1 MEPKWANTACFCVS
15 FPISSFGFTQTLQTP
30 PGHPLCSVWP
40 CLVVWLVPTSCPG
53 CVAFTDQSVLEASIW
68 DLTGRGGSCQSVFPR
83 AHSSLTTSTW
93 MDMPS
98 PGGVSQAEGWMNDL
112 STFPR
117 NSRGRVSSPRQ
128 SLRLPHPPRR
138 LCLPH
143 RCEIRLRRWWQWWFL
158 VSSHQ
163 PGWGSLEVRLW
174 RKSAW
179 AQNQRPPPPALPAV
193 TWAETDPLL
202 KLMNWQLDTQL
213 LGVPGPTEHPA
224 WHVRA
229 WQMEGSTAME
239 DLVSP
244 PGPQG
249 SRLSGRSN
257 ARVRLDS
264 AERS

>member
-143 RCEIRLRRWWQWWFL
+143 RCEIRREGDDNDGFWSPATSQGGGVWKWDSGGSQRGHRTSALHPLPCLRWLERKQIHFSSWWTGSWTPSCWVFPAQLNTLRDMSVRGRWRGAL
-158 VSSHQ
+158 
-163 PGWGSLEVRLW
+163 LW
-174 RKSAW
+174 KTLSV
-179 AQNQRPPPPALPAV
+179 PPAPKDHASV
-193 TWAETDPLL
+193 GAA
-202 KLMNWQLDTQL
+202 M
-213 LGVPGPTEHPA
+213 
-224 WHVRA
+224 R
-229 WQMEGSTAME
+229 GS
-239 DLVSP
+239 D
-244 PGPQG
+244 
-249 SRLSGRSN
+249 
-257 ARVRLDS
+257 
-264 AERS
+264 